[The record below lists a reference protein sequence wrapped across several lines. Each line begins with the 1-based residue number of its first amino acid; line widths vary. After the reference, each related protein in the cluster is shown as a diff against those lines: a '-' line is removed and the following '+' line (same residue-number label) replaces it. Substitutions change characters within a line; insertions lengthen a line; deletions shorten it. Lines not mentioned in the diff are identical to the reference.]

1 MQAVGP
7 GCDLEDSEG
16 QGRAATARGNAA
28 DCGWGSILVTLPRFF
43 YPSHSASAFPRK
55 SDSMGMRACVRTLF
69 RLDLLAQVETQHTT
83 SLASLEDA
91 KVGTFDAISVRT
103 LV

>member
-1 MQAVGP
+1 
-7 GCDLEDSEG
+7 
-16 QGRAATARGNAA
+16 
-28 DCGWGSILVTLPRFF
+28 
-43 YPSHSASAFPRK
+43 
-55 SDSMGMRACVRTLF
+55 MGMRACVRTLF